1 MSIHSSYPYFQPTLN
16 ISIVDEAHLR
26 RAPMHILLSPPDPD
40 EIVEVFKRN
49 LDLLQEEY
57 DDTILERF
65 KKVYIPI
72 ADGGE
77 QLKPT
82 FAHARDI
89 AHIAQSIR
97 IRNGEE
103 VITPEVLEEALNA
116 HILIAMQRK
125 YTPELFD
132 RVMGMKK

>member
-1 MSIHSSYPYFQPTLN
+1 
-16 ISIVDEAHLR
+16 
-26 RAPMHILLSPPDPD
+26 MHQCIFFLAPPDPD

-49 LDLLQEEY
+49 LDLLQEDY
-57 DDTILERF
+57 DDSILERF

-89 AHIAQSIR
+89 AHIAQSVR

-103 VITPEVLEEALNA
+103 VITPDVLEEALNA

-125 YTPELFD
+125 YTPELFE
-132 RVMGMKK
+132 RVMDKKK